1 MKCPKCHSDNPEDT
15 SYCGKCGTKLVR
27 LEEVLI
33 SQTKTRETPLKV
45 LTKGSLFAGKY
56 KVIEEL
62 GRGGMGIVYKA
73 EDTKL
78 KRSIALKFLPA
89 ELTRDPDARERFIQE
104 AQAASALD
112 HPNICT
118 IHEIEDTEAG
128 QMYIAMACY
137 EGESLKEKIA
147 RGPLKLEEA
156 DDIAIQIA
164 QGLAKAH
171 QKDIVHRDIKPANI
185 MITDE
190 GVAKI
195 LDFGLAKLAGQVRL
209 TRTGTTMGTA
219 AYMSPE
225 QARGEAVDHR
235 TDIWSLGIVLYEML
249 SGELPF
255 KGEYEQAL
263 IHSILNDQPKRVTTV
278 QKDLPPELDRIIG
291 KAIAKDARE
300 RYQHAHDLES
310 DLKSLRKRI
319 ETEKEEKKPAKPLS
333 LGRKLLYAAGS
344 LLVLLAIFFLAKI
357 TVFKE
362 HQKPIDSIAVLPFQN
377 LSADP
382 EQEYFSDGM
391 TDALIA
397 ELSKI
402 KTLRVISRT
411 SVMRYKKA
419 EKPLPQIAREL
430 NVTAIIEGSVQRA
443 QDEVR
448 ITAQLIR
455 AAPEKHVWAN
465 SFTKNFKNILALQSE
480 VAQAIAKEINITMTA
495 EERQR
500 LASSRPVDPEAHEAY
515 LKGRFFINKFTEA
528 DIRKGIAYFE
538 QAIAKDP
545 SYASAYT
552 GLAEGYDNLS
562 SAGWMPAKEAFPKV
576 KVLALKALSIDESLA
591 EAYAFIGD
599 AEFTADW
606 NWKAAEENFKRAIE
620 LDPNY
625 VTGHAYYAF
634 FLLLMKRYN
643 EALSEGQRALEL
655 DPLSMIANYILTSIF
670 WYTQQYDRSIAQ
682 ARDMLSIYP
691 NSGIGYFCIGQ
702 SYLAKKMFA
711 EAIAHYQKAIEL
723 GDLAS
728 LSTLAAAYVLSGNV
742 MKAREI
748 LADPRTRNLPSSD
761 LGVIYAALGEKD
773 HALELLV
780 KAYEERE
787 IMLLIINASPRGF
800 LPAVDSLMADPRY
813 QALMKKIGLEN

>member
-1 MKCPKCHSDNPEDT
+1 MRCPKCHFDNLDDAF
-15 SYCGKCGTKLVR
+15 YCGKCGTKLVR
-27 LEEVLI
+27 GKEVLI
-33 SQTKTRETPLKV
+33 SQTKTVKTPLKV
-45 LTKGSLFAGKY
+45 LTKGSIFAGKY
-56 KVIEEL
+56 KIIEEL
-62 GRGGMGIVYKA
+62 GRGGMGLVYKA

-78 KRSIALKFLPA
+78 KRTVALKFLPA
-89 ELTRDPDARERFIQE
+89 ELTLDPEARERFIQE

-118 IHEIEDTEAG
+118 IHEIEETKAG

-147 RGPLKLEEA
+147 GGPLKFEEA
-156 DDIAIQIA
+156 IDLAIQIA
-164 QGLAKAH
+164 RGLAKAH
-171 QKDIVHRDIKPANI
+171 QKDIIHRDIKPANI
-185 MITDE
+185 MITHDR
-190 GVAKI
+190 VVKI
-195 LDFGLAKLAGQVRL
+195 VDFGLAKLAGQVRL
-209 TRTGTTMGTA
+209 TRVGTTIGTV

-225 QARGEAVDHR
+225 QARGEAVDNR
-235 TDIWSLGIVLYEML
+235 SDIWSLGVVLYEML
-249 SGELPF
+249 TGKLPF
-255 KGEYEQAL
+255 KGENEQAL
-263 IHSILNDQPKRVTTV
+263 IYSILNDQPKPVTPV
-278 QKDLPPELDRIIG
+278 QSDLPFELDRIIG
-291 KAIAKDARE
+291 KAIAKDPPE
-300 RYQHAHDLES
+300 RYQHVYDIEA
-310 DLKSLRKRI
+310 DLKALK
-319 ETEKEEKKPAKPLS
+319 KQFEKKGEKKTITPIS
-333 LGRKLLYAAGS
+333 LKRKLLYAAGS
-344 LLVLLAIFFLAKI
+344 LVVLLGILFVMKIMFFKA
-357 TVFKE
+357 
-362 HQKPIDSIAVLPFQN
+362 HQEPIDSIAVLPFQN

-391 TDALIA
+391 TDALIT

-402 KTLRVISRT
+402 KALRVISRT
-411 SVMRYKKA
+411 SVMRYKKT
-419 EKPLPQIAREL
+419 EKSLPRIAKEL
-430 NVTAIIEGSVQRA
+430 NVTAVIEGSVQRV

-465 SFTKNFKNILALQSE
+465 GFTKNFRNILALQSE
-480 VAQAIAKEINITMTA
+480 VAQAIAKEINITMTT

-500 LASSRPVDPEAHEAY
+500 LASARPVDPEAHEAY

-545 SYASAYT
+545 SFASAYT

-562 SAGWMPAKEAFPKV
+562 SVGLMPAKEAFPKI
-576 KVLALKALSIDESLA
+576 KELALKALSIDKSLA
-591 EAYAFIGD
+591 EAYTFIGD
-599 AEFTADW
+599 AEFTDW

-634 FLLLMKRYN
+634 YLLLMKRHD

-655 DPLSMIANYILTSIF
+655 DPFSMIANYILTSIF
-670 WYTQQYDRSIAQ
+670 WYTQQYDRAIAQ
-682 ARDMLSIYP
+682 AREILSIDP
-691 NSGIGYFCIGQ
+691 NSGMAYFYIGQ
-702 SYLAKKMFA
+702 SYLAKKMYA
-711 EAIAHYQKAIEL
+711 EAIAQYQKAIEL
-723 GDLAS
+723 GEFSS

-742 MKAREI
+742 MKAREV
-748 LADPRTRNLPSSD
+748 LADPRTRNLSSSL

-787 IMLLIINASPRGF
+787 LQLLVIYASPKRF
-800 LPAVDSLMADPRY
+800 LPALDSLLADPRF
-813 QALMKKIGLEN
+813 QALMKKAGLEK

>member
-1 MKCPKCHSDNPEDT
+1 MKCSQCHSDNPEDT

-33 SQTKTRETPLKV
+33 SETKTSEAPLKI

-56 KVIEEL
+56 KVIKEL

-78 KRSIALKFLPA
+78 KRRIALKFLPP

-147 RGPLKLEEA
+147 RGPLVAEEA
-156 DDIAIQIA
+156 IDIAIQIA

-185 MITDE
+185 MVTDE

-209 TRTGTTMGTA
+209 TRAGTTMGTV

-235 TDIWSLGIVLYEML
+235 TDIWSLGVFLYEML
-249 SGELPF
+249 TGELPF

-263 IHSILNDQPKRVTTV
+263 IHSILNDQPQLVTKV
-278 QKDLPPELDRIIG
+278 QKALPPELGRIVG
-291 KAIAKDARE
+291 KAMAKDAAE
-300 RYQHAHDLES
+300 RYQHVRDLEA
-310 DLKSLRKRI
+310 DLRTLRKRM
-319 ETEKEEKKPAKPLS
+319 ETEKAQIKPTSPLS
-333 LGRKLLYAAGS
+333 LKRKLLYAAGS
-344 LLVLLAIFFLAKI
+344 LVVLLAILFLAKI
-357 TVFKE
+357 TIFKE
-362 HQKPIDSIAVLPFQN
+362 KQKPIDSIAVLPFQN

-391 TDALIA
+391 TEALIA

-402 KTLRVISRT
+402 KALRVISRT
-411 SVMRYKKA
+411 SVMRYKKT

-443 QDEVR
+443 QDDVR

-465 SFTKNFKNILALQSE
+465 SFTKDFKNILRLQSE

-495 EERQR
+495 EERQQ
-500 LASSRPVDPEAHEAY
+500 LAGSRPVDPEAHEAY

-528 DIRKGIAYFE
+528 EIRKGMAYFE

-545 SYASAYT
+545 SFASAYT
-552 GLAEGYDNLS
+552 GLAEGYDNLMGG
-562 SAGWMPAKEAFPKV
+562 GWMPGKEAVPKF
-576 KVLALKALSIDESLA
+576 KALALKALSIDKSLG
-591 EAYAFIGD
+591 EAYVFIGD
-599 AEFTADW
+599 AEFYDW
-606 NWKAAEENFKRAIE
+606 KWKAAEENFKRAIE

-625 VTGHAYYAF
+625 VTGHFYYAF
-634 FLLLMKRYN
+634 FLLVMKRYD
-643 EALSEGQRALEL
+643 EALSEVQRALEL
-655 DPLSMIANYILTSIF
+655 DPLSMGANYVLISTL
-670 WYTQQYDRSIAQ
+670 WDTQQYDRAIAR
-682 ARDMLSIYP
+682 AKEMLNIDP
-691 NSGIGYFCIGQ
+691 NPSYGYFQLGQ
-702 SYLAKKMFA
+702 CYLAKKMYP
-711 EAIAHYQKAIEL
+711 EAIAHYRKAIEL
-723 GDLAS
+723 GDFISLAP
-728 LSTLAAAYVLSGNV
+728 LAAAYVLSGNV

-748 LADPRTRNLPSSD
+748 LDDPRTKKLPSA
-761 LGVIYAALGEKD
+761 LLAMVYASLGEKE
-773 HALELLV
+773 HALELLE

-787 IMLLIINASPRGF
+787 MSLLLINASPRGF
-800 LPAVDSLMADPRY
+800 LPAVDSLLADPRFE
-813 QALMKKIGLEN
+813 ALMKKIGLEN

>member
-1 MKCPKCHSDNPEDT
+1 MKCPQCHSDNPEDT

-27 LEEVLI
+27 LEEVLV
-33 SQTKTRETPLKV
+33 SETKTSETPLKI

-56 KVIEEL
+56 KIIEEL

-78 KRSIALKFLPA
+78 KRRIALKFLPP

-147 RGPLKLEEA
+147 RGPLEVEEA
-156 DDIAIQIA
+156 TDIAIQIA

-185 MITDE
+185 MMTDE

-209 TRTGTTMGTA
+209 TRAGTTMGTV

-225 QARGEAVDHR
+225 QARGDAVDHR
-235 TDIWSLGIVLYEML
+235 TDIWSLGVVLYEML
-249 SGELPF
+249 TGELPF

-263 IHSILNDQPKRVTTV
+263 IHSILNDRPQSVTTV
-278 QKDLPPELDRIIG
+278 QEDLPPELDRIVG
-291 KAIAKDARE
+291 KAMAKDAAE
-300 RYQHAHDLES
+300 RYQYARDLEA
-310 DLKSLRKRI
+310 DLKSLRKRM
-319 ETEKEEKKPAKPLS
+319 ETERVEKKPTGPLS
-333 LGRKLLYAAGS
+333 LKRKLLYAAGG
-344 LLVLLAIFFLAKI
+344 LLVLLAILFLVKI

-362 HQKPIDSIAVLPFQN
+362 QQKPIDSIAVLPFQN

-402 KTLRVISRT
+402 KALRVISRT

-419 EKPLPQIAREL
+419 EKPLPQIAKEL

-455 AAPEKHVWAN
+455 AAPEKHLWAN
-465 SFTKNFKNILALQSE
+465 SFIKDFKNILALQSE

-495 EERQR
+495 EERQQ
-500 LASSRPVDPEAHEAY
+500 LAGSRPVDPEAHEAY

-545 SYASAYT
+545 SFASAYT
-552 GLAEGYDNLS
+552 GLAEGYDNLYS
-562 SAGWMPAKEAFPKV
+562 IGLMPAKEAFSKI
-576 KVLALKALSIDESLA
+576 KALALKALSIDKSLA
-591 EAYAFIGD
+591 EAYVFIGD
-599 AEFTADW
+599 AEFYDW
-606 NWKAAEENFKRAIE
+606 KWKPAEENFKRAIE

-625 VTGHAYYAF
+625 VTGHFYYAF
-634 FLLLMKRYN
+634 YFLMMKRYD
-643 EALSEGQRALEL
+643 EALAEVQRALEL
-655 DPLSMIANYILTSIF
+655 DPLSTGANYVLISTL
-670 WYTQQYDRSIAQ
+670 WDTQQYDRALAQ
-682 ARDMLSIYP
+682 AKEMLNIDP
-691 NSGIGYFCIGQ
+691 NPSYGYFQLGQ
-702 SYLAKKMFA
+702 CYLAKKMYA
-711 EAIAHYQKAIEL
+711 EAIAHYRKAIEL
-723 GDLAS
+723 GDLIS
-728 LSTLAAAYVLSGNV
+728 LAPLATAYVLSGNV

-748 LADPRTRNLPSSD
+748 LDDPRTKKLPSA
-761 LGVIYAALGEKD
+761 LLATIYASLGEKERG
-773 HALELLV
+773 LELLE

-787 IMLLIINASPRGF
+787 MALLVINASPKGF
-800 LPAVDSLMADPRY
+800 LPAQDSLLADPRF